1 MRAMLCGRQQHRES
15 CDLTHQ
21 VCVFTAT
28 NKCESDLVAHVS
40 GITNQLPSDIAA
52 LQALVA
58 AARAERDAAIVE
70 RDSALSQIDRLR
82 HLLRQLQRA
91 QFGRRSEQLDGDQL
105 RLALED
111 IEQAIAGSEAAADKK
126 DPVARARS
134 EKRRTNRGALPT
146 QLPRVDM
153 TIEPEDTNC
162 PCCRMPMHVIGE
174 ETSQR
179 LDVIPAQFRV
189 IVTHRPKY
197 ACRACEE
204 AVVQAPAPERLIKGG
219 LPTEAMVAFVLVA
232 KYAWHLPLYRQAQM
246 LLAQGL
252 DIKRAILAVWVGY
265 AATELKPVYLRL
277 RELILTSGKIAIDET
292 VAPVLDPGRGCTKK
306 GYFWAIARDDRPW
319 GGTDPPAVAYSYAP
333 GRGAVHAL
341 KLLEHYC
348 GVVQCDGYAAYKTV
362 ADDAHAGDRI
372 TLAFCWAHL
381 RRRFYDIAKGGL
393 APIASEALERIAAL
407 YLIEKTIR
415 GLSAEHRRAV
425 RGERSKPLVL
435 ALKLWFEQQL
445 THVSAKSVIADA
457 IRYALHHWEGLTRF
471 LDDGRIEL
479 DTNIVER
486 SIRPIVLNRKN
497 ALFAGHDEGAE
508 NWACIASLIET
519 CKLNGV
525 DPQTYFTDL
534 LTKLVNLWP
543 QSRLDELMP
552 WAWAAN
558 RASRK
563 LAA

>member
-1 MRAMLCGRQQHRES
+1 
-15 CDLTHQ
+15 
-21 VCVFTAT
+21 
-28 NKCESDLVAHVS
+28 
-40 GITNQLPSDIAA
+40 
-52 LQALVA
+52 
-58 AARAERDAAIVE
+58 
-70 RDSALSQIDRLR
+70 
-82 HLLRQLQRA
+82 
-91 QFGRRSEQLDGDQL
+91 
-105 RLALED
+105 
-111 IEQAIAGSEAAADKK
+111 
-126 DPVARARS
+126 
-134 EKRRTNRGALPT
+134 
-146 QLPRVDM
+146 
-153 TIEPEDTNC
+153 
-162 PCCRMPMHVIGE
+162 MPMHVIGE

-197 ACRACEE
+197 ACRACEQ

-232 KYAWHLPLYRQAQM
+232 KYAWHLPLYRQTQM

-252 DIKRAILAVWVGY
+252 DIKRAILAFWVGY
-265 AATELKPVYLRL
+265 AAAELKPLCLCL
-277 RELILTSGKIAIDET
+277 REHILRSGKIAIDET

-319 GGTDPPAVAYSYAP
+319 GGTAPPAVAFSYAP

-341 KLLEHYC
+341 KLLEHYR
-348 GVVQCDGYAAYKTV
+348 GVVQCDGYAAYKSV
-362 ADDAHAGDRI
+362 ADDARVSDRI

-381 RRRFYDIAKGGL
+381 RRRFFDIAKGGP

-415 GLSAEHRRAV
+415 GGHAEHRRAV
-425 RGERSKPLVL
+425 RAERSKPLVL
-435 ALKLWFEQQL
+435 ALKAWFEQQL
-445 THVSAKSVIADA
+445 ACVSTKSVIAEA
-457 IRYALHHWEGLTRF
+457 IRYALHHWDGLSRF

-497 ALFAGHDEGAE
+497 ALFAGHDDGAE

-525 DPQTYFTDL
+525 DPQTYFTDV

-558 RASRK
+558 RASHQ

>member
-1 MRAMLCGRQQHRES
+1 LNQ
-15 CDLTHQ
+15 D
-21 VCVFTAT
+21 CVFAT
-28 NKCESDLVAHVS
+28 TDGCESDVVARVS
-40 GITNQLPSDIAA
+40 EIANPLPSDIAA
-52 LQALVA
+52 LQALLA
-58 AARAERDAAIVE
+58 AARAERDAALSE
-70 RDSALSQIDRLR
+70 RDNALSQIDRLR

-91 QFGRRSEQLDGDQL
+91 QFGQRSEKLDGDQL

-111 IEQAIAGSEAAADKK
+111 IEQAIAGSEAEADKR
-126 DPVARARS
+126 DPVAAKARS
-134 EKRRTNRGALPT
+134 EKRRTNRGALPAH
-146 QLPRVDM
+146 LPRVDM

-197 ACRACEE
+197 ACRACEQ

-232 KYAWHLPLYRQAQM
+232 KYAWHLPLYRQTQM

-252 DIKRAILAVWVGY
+252 DIKRAILAFWVGY
-265 AATELKPVYLRL
+265 AAAELKPLCLCL
-277 RELILTSGKIAIDET
+277 REHILRSGKIAIDET
-292 VAPVLDPGRGCTKK
+292 VAPVLAPGRGCTKK
-306 GYFWAIARDDRPW
+306 GYFWVIARDDRPW
-319 GGTDPPAVAYSYAP
+319 GGTAPPAVAFSYAP

-341 KLLEHYC
+341 KLLEHYR
-348 GVVQCDGYAAYKTV
+348 GVVQCDDKSV
-362 ADDAHAGDRI
+362 ADDARVSDRI

-381 RRRFYDIAKGGL
+381 RRRFFDIAKGGP
-393 APIASEALERIAAL
+393 APIASEALERIAAV

-415 GLSAEHRRAV
+415 GSNAEHRRAV
-425 RGERSKPLVL
+425 RAERSKPLVL
-435 ALKLWFEQQL
+435 ALKAWFEQQL
-445 THVSAKSVIADA
+445 ACVSTKSVIAEA
-457 IRYALHHWEGLTRF
+457 IRYALHHWDGLSRF

-497 ALFAGHDEGAE
+497 ALFAGHDDGAE

-525 DPQTYFTDL
+525 DPQTYFTDV

-558 RASRK
+558 RASHQ